1 MQDFVNKDHEM
12 VMFFF
17 EMMKEW
23 KKIRELKILNHH
35 FAPQCD
41 KRFN

>member
-17 EMMKEW
+17 EMIKEW
-23 KKIRELKILNHH
+23 KKIRELKRHWKMQMIFSHS
-35 FAPQCD
+35 
-41 KRFN
+41 